1 MKIILAGN
9 PYFQA
14 VMVKEGIVF
23 VLIINWDKVKK
34 TLIKII
40 KSYTYN
46 THIYAHTSVLQI
58 NLGVEPT

>member
-1 MKIILAGN
+1 
-9 PYFQA
+9 
-14 VMVKEGIVF
+14 MVKEGVVF